1 MESRR
6 RVSWNTESAAASNG
20 EWEGETSSRRPRCS
34 APRRQEQACWP
45 VARRK
50 AHPKHRLRPRLRQ
63 PGASTRPTSTGSTRL
78 MSSSSARAAAARA
91 RPSRRQRPAPTSS
104 CSRRTRRCTAA
115 TRHYA
120 VDTCWQRVG
129 PLRKRSPATRAIR
142 AKRSR
147 TRCCAGRKVW
157 ETRI

>member
-1 MESRR
+1 MFGKRTMESRR

-63 PGASTRPTSTGSTRL
+63 PGGLDPADVDWKYETDVVIVGSGSGGTC
-78 MSSSSARAAAARA
+78 AAIEAAEAGADVVVFEIGRA
-91 RPSRRQRPAPTSS
+91 
-104 CSRRTRRCTAA
+104 
-115 TRHYA
+115 H
-120 VDTCWQRVG
+120 V
-129 PLRKRSPATRAIR
+129 
-142 AKRSR
+142 
-147 TRCCAGRKVW
+147 
-157 ETRI
+157 